1 MLILGP
7 KITQF
12 SQLWHNKIF
21 LKKHRHF
28 DPLLNACHELQ
39 FQKKLMKTFE
49 EKEILKIIIYY
60 LAYLCL
66 PFFTATFKGRNF
78 AKEIILEFS
87 FFSLKAKNS
96 IIWKI

>member
-1 MLILGP
+1 
-7 KITQF
+7 
-12 SQLWHNKIF
+12 
-21 LKKHRHF
+21 
-28 DPLLNACHELQ
+28 
-39 FQKKLMKTFE
+39 MKTFE

-87 FFSLKAKNS
+87 FFSLKAKNY
-96 IIWKI
+96 II